1 MSYPTLPDFR
11 LPENRRSVVPVQQSG
26 NTQTTSSEHGQT
38 QTTSSEH
45 SLRRPRP
52 YPAEPAPRTDQVPP
66 AYWPARTEAD
76 DPRNTWVIEHDRPR
90 DFYNRGPYG
99 TPGWRPDPRT
109 GRHRRGEAPDP
120 IPAPATK
127 EDYEARL
134 REIAFERFIR
144 KSAGLAAAHVSHRK
158 PSVAVRF
165 GKWFKASVRTVTR
178 AQRPSPSVA
187 FAGQGS
193 R

>member
-1 MSYPTLPDFR
+1 MSYTTLPEIG
-11 LPENRRSVVPVQQSG
+11 LPENRRSVVPGHQSG
-26 NTQTTSSEHGQT
+26 STQTS
-38 QTTSSEH
+38 SSEH

-52 YPAEPAPRTDQVPP
+52 YPAKPAPRPDQDLP
-66 AYWPARTEAD
+66 YWPLRTEAD

-109 GRHRRGEAPDP
+109 GRHRRGEGPDP

-158 PSVAVRF
+158 PSIAARI
-165 GKWFKASVRTVTR
+165 T
-178 AQRPSPSVA
+178 VA
-187 FAGQGS
+187 FKRAVHRATRTPRLAPS
-193 R
+193 AL

>member
-1 MSYPTLPDFR
+1 
-11 LPENRRSVVPVQQSG
+11 
-26 NTQTTSSEHGQT
+26 
-38 QTTSSEH
+38 
-45 SLRRPRP
+45 
-52 YPAEPAPRTDQVPP
+52 VPP
-66 AYWPARTEAD
+66 VYWPDRSSAD

-90 DFYNRGPYG
+90 DFYDRGPYG

-109 GRHRRGEAPDP
+109 GRHRRGERPDP

-158 PSVAVRF
+158 RRTNLKTAARAVQLL
-165 GKWFKASVRTVTR
+165 RTFLGR
-178 AQRPSPSVA
+178 LLPEFS
-187 FAGQGS
+187 
-193 R
+193 